1 MPVGGPAAPARAKRA
16 TGPLP
21 LPARAVK
28 ASGNGDRGL
37 LEALLSSK
45 LFQEY
50 ERAFTEATG
59 LPVALRPV
67 ESWQLPHPRQA
78 ERGAVLRFDGRDG
91 AVRAA
96 PAWRCRRN

>member
-1 MPVGGPAAPARAKRA
+1 MPVGGLAAPARAKRRNR
-16 TGPLP
+16 P
-21 LPARAVK
+21 PAAAVRVAVK

-59 LPVALRPV
+59 LPIALRPV
-67 ESWQLPHPRQA
+67 
-78 ERGAVLRFDGRDG
+78 D
-91 AVRAA
+91 
-96 PAWRCRRN
+96 